1 MENDLK
7 NLGRM
12 ELLQVLLRV
21 TESNEALMAE
31 NAELKSASSMQISRS
46 AKVGSIAEEAL
57 RVNGFFEAAQR
68 SADDYLREIM
78 KLRDEM
84 IEHSKAQA
92 AAQAKRGALG
102 VSDADQREQLQ
113 LFERIQDQAKTYIQD
128 VQTYANN
135 VMARANSQ
143 AQAMLNDARLRSEEI
158 IAQANDQ
165 ARVIIEEAEARVAL
179 KEVPLVGDLATEEAP
194 EDEQV
199 ESEFPTEELEAVL
212 FEAEDTEVVEAWAEE
227 PEAEDPATAEPK
239 AALPAEE
246 EPAAG
251 DSETV
256 APAADETID
265 EASEEVF
272 EEGIQIEEP
281 TAEGLSE
288 EAVLGELPNP
298 EEVLAEEPATEDAPA
313 DESQDEVKQTT
324 APLNIDVIVSDIA
337 AAAFSED
344 GLDPNSTGALVR
356 RGRHVK
362 LSEGMAM

>member
-1 MENDLK
+1 MKVLYERTRIMEEQRLVMENDLRK
-7 NLGRM
+7 LGRM

-21 TESNEALMAE
+21 TESNEALMVE

-68 SADDYLREIM
+68 SADDYLNEIM

-92 AAQAKRGALG
+92 AAQASRGVLG
-102 VSDADQREQLQ
+102 VSEEDQREQSR

-135 VMARANSQ
+135 VIDRANSQ
-143 AQAMLNDARLRSEEI
+143 AQAIVDDARLRSDEI

-165 ARVIIEEAEARVAL
+165 ARAIVKEVEARAALKDIPLVEDLEIEEVF
-179 KEVPLVGDLATEEAP
+179 
-194 EDEQV
+194 EDEPA
-199 ESEFPTEELEAVL
+199 EFELPTKGFEAVELEAKDA
-212 FEAEDTEVVEAWAEE
+212 EAAETQIEESEMTDLAAVITDTEESAVEGQNTVE
-227 PEAEDPATAEPK
+227 PAAEDPA
-239 AALPAEE
+239 EE
-246 EPAAG
+246 E
-251 DSETV
+251 SE
-256 APAADETID
+256 AFA
-265 EASEEVF
+265 
-272 EEGIQIEEP
+272 
-281 TAEGLSE
+281 
-288 EAVLGELPNP
+288 
-298 EEVLAEEPATEDAPA
+298 PATEEPI
-313 DESQDEVKQTT
+313 DEVSEREEPLTEEAAIEESPGEVSQTT

-337 AAAFSED
+337 AAAYSED

-362 LSEGMAM
+362 LPEGMAM